1 MNLATLEFI
10 AKRAAEELQDGWTV
24 NLGRGIPSLVKKFIP
39 PDIELTLLDER
50 GQLLHL
56 GPSAHKTQK
65 ASKQESRP
73 ANPPEELSCS
83 YFSAEEAF
91 VMIRGG
97 HLDLAI
103 MDADQVD
110 ESGNLANWMVPG
122 RRVQGVGGL
131 MDLAVGAKKV
141 ILAMEHRTRE
151 QKLKIQKNCRL
162 PLTALGVVQRVI
174 TEMAVLD
181 ITPHGLLLR
190 EIAPGLSVDE
200 VARST
205 EAEIRVDKDLKIIQ
219 V

>member
-1 MNLATLEFI
+1 MNLATQEFI

-24 NLGRGIPSLVKKFIP
+24 NLGRGIPSLVRKFIP
-39 PDIELTLLDER
+39 PEIEVILLDER
-50 GQLLHL
+50 GQLLLL
-56 GPSAHKTQK
+56 GPSAHKAQK
-65 ASKQESRP
+65 NSYQKISP
-73 ANPPEELSCS
+73 GNSPEELACS
-83 YFSAEEAF
+83 FFSAEEAF

-131 MDLAVGAKKV
+131 MDLAVGAKQV
-141 ILAMEHRTRE
+141 VLAMEHRTRE
-151 QKLKIQKNCRL
+151 QKPKIQRNCRL
-162 PLTALGVVQRVI
+162 PLTALGVVQRII

-181 ITPHGLLLR
+181 VTPHGLLLR

>member
-1 MNLATLEFI
+1 MNPTHELI
-10 AKRAAEELQDGWTV
+10 SKRAAQELQDGGTV
-24 NLGRGIPSLVKKFIP
+24 NLGKGIPSLVSKFIP
-39 PDIELTLLDER
+39 PGIEVMLLDEGGKLALFR
-50 GQLLHL
+50 
-56 GPSAHKTQK
+56 PSDQAWGKVPNSEIVHET
-65 ASKQESRP
+65 
-73 ANPPEELSCS
+73 PPKSVACS
-83 YFSAEEAF
+83 FFSVEEAF

-131 MDLAVGAKKV
+131 MDLAVGAKRVV
-141 ILAMEHRTRE
+141 IAMEHRTRD
-151 QKLKIQKNCRL
+151 QKPKIQRNCRL
-162 PLTALGVVQRVI
+162 PLTALGVVKRII

-181 ITPHGLLLR
+181 VTPEGLLLR

-200 VARST
+200 VTRST
-205 EAEIRVDKDLKIIQ
+205 EAEIWVDKDLKIIQ

>member
-1 MNLATLEFI
+1 MNLIHEFI
-10 AKRAAEELQDGWTV
+10 AKRAAQELQDGETL
-24 NLGRGIPSLVKKFIP
+24 NLGKGIPSLVNQFIP
-39 PDIELTLLDER
+39 PGIEVMLLEER
-50 GQLLHL
+50 GQLAFFRPPVSA
-56 GPSAHKTQK
+56 GKSVPNPESGDGVPSKILP
-65 ASKQESRP
+65 SSF
-73 ANPPEELSCS
+73 
-83 YFSAEEAF
+83 FSVDEAF

-103 MDADQVD
+103 MDADEVD

-131 MDLAVGAKKV
+131 MDLAVGAKRV
-141 ILAMEHRTRE
+141 VLAMEHKTKD
-151 QKLKIQKNCRL
+151 QKPKILRNCRL
-162 PLTALGVVQRVI
+162 PLTALGVVKRII

-181 ITPHGLLLR
+181 VTPDGLLLR

-200 VARST
+200 VTRST